1 MKSSHLKW
9 FALAALG
16 IYLWQ
21 KGREQGLDFLA
32 GDEVE
37 GKKLDLQNVAV
48 QTLGKL
54 PINPEMKPHL
64 QAIAHEI
71 LSRRGQ

>member
-9 FALAALG
+9 LALISLG

-37 GKKLDLQNVAV
+37 GKTLNLQNVTV
-48 QTLGKL
+48 QTIGKL
-54 PINPEMKPHL
+54 PINPELKPHL
-64 QAIAHEI
+64 QAMAHEM
-71 LSRRGQ
+71 LSRRSK